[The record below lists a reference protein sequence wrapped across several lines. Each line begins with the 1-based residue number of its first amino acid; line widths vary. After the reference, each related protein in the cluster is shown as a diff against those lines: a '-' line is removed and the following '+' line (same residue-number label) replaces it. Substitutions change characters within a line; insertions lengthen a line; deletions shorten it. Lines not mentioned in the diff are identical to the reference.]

1 MAYCSDHSTV
11 DQFIA
16 YVQPITD
23 GFHCKPSKST
33 AGVFTEMSAVFYKV
47 WRQKLLGKLHEIGIK
62 GKAFLWIRKFLSNR
76 SITVKYNGVLLEK
89 KKAASCST
97 TRFSTKPLLFII
109 YTIGLKN
116 NLR

>member
-16 YVQPITD
+16 YVQPIID

-47 WRQKLLGKLHEIGIK
+47 WRQKLL
-62 GKAFLWIRKFLSNR
+62 
-76 SITVKYNGVLLEK
+76 
-89 KKAASCST
+89 
-97 TRFSTKPLLFII
+97 
-109 YTIGLKN
+109 
-116 NLR
+116 

>member
-47 WRQKLLGKLHEIGIK
+47 WRQKLL
-62 GKAFLWIRKFLSNR
+62 
-76 SITVKYNGVLLEK
+76 
-89 KKAASCST
+89 
-97 TRFSTKPLLFII
+97 
-109 YTIGLKN
+109 
-116 NLR
+116 